1 MRAMS
6 FGASLVFLLEIH
18 NFVGI
23 FRYFTTKYKHSI
35 DLPQTF
41 LWILTTMKHLRK
53 FSLAAVC
60 VAGLGFFAFRN
71 DERFFEIARNLDI
84 YATLFKELNRYY
96 VDEINPNRLTKMSI
110 ESMLKNLDPYTNFYA
125 EDEIEDYRTMTTGQY
140 TGIGAVISSVKGK
153 NIVFSILDDSPAE
166 KSGLHIGDEIVKID
180 GVDLTTRKDANP
192 DKLMKGQANSSVK
205 LTVKRVGSKEPIDIN
220 VTREFVKTGNVPY
233 YGMLNDEVGYI
244 DLKDF
249 NQTAAREVKTALIE
263 LKGKGMKKLVLD
275 VRENPGGLLD
285 QAVLICNLFIP
296 KDAEVVSNR
305 GKVTEWNKT
314 YTAPMAPV
322 DTDIPLVVL
331 VNGRSA
337 SAAEIVSGVMQ
348 DYDRGVLIGQRT
360 YGKGLVQTTRDLS
373 YNTKLKVTVAKYYIP
388 SGRCIQAID
397 YSHRNADGSVG
408 KIPDSLKV
416 AFKTR
421 NGRVVYDGGGVEP
434 DVVTELPSRSPIVT
448 SLNAKGLIF
457 DYALKYR
464 AEHPTIKPAKEFEL
478 SDSDYQNF
486 VTWLKDKE
494 YDYTTQVEKDLSEL
508 EASAK
513 KEKYFDAIQEQFKA
527 LKTKLTHSKDA
538 DLANFKKEIK
548 HILEREIVSHYY
560 LQKGEREFVFRND
573 PEVKTALDLFK
584 DSSRYTKI
592 LQGQK

>member
-1 MRAMS
+1 
-6 FGASLVFLLEIH
+6 
-18 NFVGI
+18 
-23 FRYFTTKYKHSI
+23 
-35 DLPQTF
+35 
-41 LWILTTMKHLRK
+41 MKHLRK
-53 FSLAAVC
+53 LTVAVVC
-60 VAGLGFFAFRN
+60 VVGLGFFAFRN

-140 TGIGAVISSVKGK
+140 TGIGAVITTNKGK
-153 NIVFSILDDSPAE
+153 NIIYSILEGSPAE
-166 KSGLHIGDEIVKID
+166 KSGLHIGDEIIKID

-192 DKLMKGQANSSVK
+192 DKLMKGQANSIVK
-205 LTVKRVGSKEPIDIN
+205 LAVRRVGSKDPIEVS

-233 YGMLNDEVGYI
+233 YGMLSDEVGYI

-249 NQTAAREVKTALIE
+249 NQTAAREVKTALVE

-322 DTDIPLVVL
+322 DTEMPMVVL

-337 SAAEIVSGVMQ
+337 SASEIVSGVIQ

-408 KIPDSLKV
+408 KVPDSLKV

-434 DVVTELPSRSPIVT
+434 DVATELANRTPIIN
-448 SLNAKGLIF
+448 SLNSKGLIF
-457 DYALKYR
+457 DYTLQYR
-464 AEHPTIKPAKEFEL
+464 ATHPTIKTAKEFEL
-478 SDSDYQNF
+478 SDADYQAF

-494 YDYTTQVEKDLSEL
+494 YDYTTQVEKDLGEL

-513 KEKYFDAIQEQFKA
+513 KEKYFDVIQEQFKA
-527 LKTKLTHSKDA
+527 LKTKLTHSKDS
-538 DLANFKKEIK
+538 DLMMFKKDIK
-548 HILEREIVSHYY
+548 QLLEREIVSHYY
-560 LQKGEREFVFRND
+560 LQKGEREFVFRTD
-573 PEVKTALDLFK
+573 AEVKAALDLFK
-584 DSSRYTKI
+584 DMPRYDKI
-592 LQGQK
+592 LKGQK

>member
-1 MRAMS
+1 
-6 FGASLVFLLEIH
+6 
-18 NFVGI
+18 VGQELRI
-23 FRYFTTKYKHSI
+23 S
-35 DLPQTF
+35 
-41 LWILTTMKHLRK
+41 MKHFRK
-53 FSLAAVC
+53 LTLAVVC
-60 VAGLGFFAFRN
+60 IFGLGFFAFRN

-140 TGIGAVISSVKGK
+140 TGIGAVITTNKGK
-153 NIVFSILDDSPAE
+153 NIIYSILEDSPAA
-166 KSGLHIGDEIVKID
+166 KSGLHIGDEIIKID
-180 GVDLTTRKDANP
+180 GIDLTTRKDANP
-192 DKLMKGQANSSVK
+192 DKLMKGQANSVVK
-205 LTVKRVGSKEPIDIN
+205 LAVKRVGSKDPIEVS

-233 YGMLNDEVGYI
+233 YGMLSDEVGYI

-249 NQTAAREVKTALIE
+249 NQTAAREVKTALVE

-314 YTAPMAPV
+314 YTAPVAPV
-322 DTDIPLVVL
+322 DTEIPLVVL

-337 SAAEIVSGVMQ
+337 SASEIVSGVIQ

-408 KIPDSLKV
+408 KTPDSLKV

-434 DVVTELPSRSPIVT
+434 DVATELVNRTPIIN
-448 SLNAKGLIF
+448 SLNSKGLIF
-457 DYALKYR
+457 DYALQYR
-464 AEHPTIKPAKEFEL
+464 ATHPTIKTAKEFDL
-478 SDSDYQNF
+478 SDTDYQAF

-494 YDYTTQVEKDLSEL
+494 YDYTTQVEKDLGEL

-513 KEKYFDAIQEQFKA
+513 KEKYFDVIQEQLKA
-527 LKTKLTHSKDA
+527 LKTKLTHSKDS
-538 DLANFKKEIK
+538 DLMMFKKDIK
-548 HILEREIVSHYY
+548 QMLEREIVSHYY
-560 LQKGEREFVFRND
+560 LQKGEREFVFRTD
-573 PEVKTALDLFK
+573 AEVKAALDLFK
-584 DSSRYTKI
+584 DMPRYDKI
-592 LQGQK
+592 LKGQK

>member
-1 MRAMS
+1 
-6 FGASLVFLLEIH
+6 
-18 NFVGI
+18 
-23 FRYFTTKYKHSI
+23 
-35 DLPQTF
+35 
-41 LWILTTMKHLRK
+41 MKHFRK
-53 FSLAAVC
+53 LILAAVC
-60 VAGLGFFAFRN
+60 VVSVGFFAFRN

-140 TGIGAVISSVKGK
+140 TGIGAIITPNKGK
-153 NIVFSILDDSPAE
+153 QIIYSILEDSPAA
-166 KSGLHIGDEIVKID
+166 KANLHVGDEIVKID
-180 GVDLTTRKDANP
+180 GIDITTRKDANP

-205 LTVKRVGSKEPIDIN
+205 LAVRRVGTKDLIEVN

-233 YGMLNDEVGYI
+233 YGMLDNEVGYI

-249 NQTAAREVKTALIE
+249 NQTAAREVKNALVE

-275 VRENPGGLLD
+275 LRENPGGLLD

-337 SAAEIVSGVMQ
+337 SASEIVSGVMQ
-348 DYDRGVLIGQRT
+348 DYDRGVLVGQRT

-397 YSHRNADGSVG
+397 YSHRNPDGSVA
-408 KIPDSLKV
+408 KVPDSLKV

-434 DVVTELPSRSPIVT
+434 DVATELPASPTIVT
-448 SLNAKGLIF
+448 SLNAKGLFF
-457 DYALKYR
+457 DYALHYR
-464 AEHPTIKPAKEFEL
+464 AAHPTIKAAKEFEL
-478 SDSDYQNF
+478 TDADYQGF
-486 VTWLKDKE
+486 STWLKDKE
-494 YDYTTQVEKDLSEL
+494 YDYVTQVEKDLGTL

-513 KEKYFDAIQEQFKA
+513 KEKYFDVIQEQLKA
-527 LKTKLTHSKDA
+527 LKTKLGHSKES
-538 DLANFKKEIK
+538 DLAMFKKDIK
-548 HILEREIVSHYY
+548 HLLEREIVSHYY
-560 LQKGEREFVFRND
+560 LQKGEREYVFRTD
-573 PEVKTALDLFK
+573 AEVKAALDLFK
-584 DSSRYTKI
+584 DMPRYEKI
-592 LQGQK
+592 LKGQK

>member
-1 MRAMS
+1 MKTHRKYAL
-6 FGASLVFLLEIH
+6 ALVAAA
-18 NFVGI
+18 GI
-23 FRYFTTKYKHSI
+23 GLFSFRYE
-35 DLPQTF
+35 
-41 LWILTTMKHLRK
+41 
-53 FSLAAVC
+53 
-60 VAGLGFFAFRN
+60 
-71 DERFFEIARNLDI
+71 ERFFEIARNLDI

-110 ESMLKNLDPYTNFYA
+110 DAMLKNLDPYTNFYA

-140 TGIGAVISSVKGK
+140 TGIGAVVSTVKNK
-153 NIVFSILDDSPAE
+153 TIIYSILEDSPAE
-166 KSGLHIGDEIVKID
+166 KAGLHIGDEIVKID
-180 GVDLTTRKDANP
+180 GVDITSRKDANA
-192 DKLMKGQANSSVK
+192 DKLMKGQANSTVK
-205 LTVKRVGSKEPIDIN
+205 LAVRRVGSPNLIE
-220 VTREFVKTGNVPY
+220 VSATREFVKTGNVPY

-249 NQTAAREVKTALIE
+249 NQTAAREVKTALVE

-285 QAVLICNLFIP
+285 QAVAICNLFIP
-296 KDAEVVSNR
+296 KDSEVVSNR
-305 GKVTEWNKT
+305 GKVTEWNRT
-314 YTAPMAPV
+314 FNAPLAPV
-322 DTDIPLVVL
+322 DTEIPLVVL

-397 YSHRNADGSVG
+397 YSHRNADGGVG
-408 KIPDSLKV
+408 KIADSLKT

-434 DVVTELPSRSPIVT
+434 DVATDLPARTPILG
-448 SLNAKGLIF
+448 SLQSKGLVF
-457 DYALKYR
+457 DYALQYR
-464 AEHPTIKPAKEFEL
+464 AKNSTIKPAKEFEM
-478 SDSDYQNF
+478 SDADYQAF

-494 YDYTTQVEKDLSEL
+494 YDYTTQVEKDLGLL

-513 KEKYFDAIQEQFKA
+513 KEKYFDAIQDQLKA
-527 LKTKLTHSKDA
+527 LKTKLTHSKET
-538 DLANFKKEIK
+538 DLQTFKKDIK
-548 HILEREIVSHYY
+548 NALEREVMSHVY
-560 LQKGEREFVFRND
+560 LQKGEREFVFRTD
-573 PEVKTALDLFK
+573 PELKAALDLFK
-584 DSSRYTKI
+584 DMPRYEKI
-592 LQGQK
+592 LKGQK

>member
-1 MRAMS
+1 
-6 FGASLVFLLEIH
+6 
-18 NFVGI
+18 
-23 FRYFTTKYKHSI
+23 
-35 DLPQTF
+35 
-41 LWILTTMKHLRK
+41 MKHLRK
-53 FSLAAVC
+53 LTVAVVC
-60 VAGLGFFAFRN
+60 VVGLGFFAFRN

-140 TGIGAVISSVKGK
+140 TGIGAVITTNKGK
-153 NIVFSILDDSPAE
+153 NIIYSILEGSPAE
-166 KSGLHIGDEIVKID
+166 KSGLHIGDEIIKID

-192 DKLMKGQANSSVK
+192 DKLMKGQANSVVK
-205 LTVKRVGSKEPIDIN
+205 LAVRRVGSKDPIEVS

-233 YGMLNDEVGYI
+233 YGMLSDDVGYI

-249 NQTAAREVKTALIE
+249 NQTAAREVKTALVE

-322 DTDIPLVVL
+322 DTEMPMVVL

-337 SAAEIVSGVMQ
+337 SASEIVSGVIQ

-408 KIPDSLKV
+408 KVPDSLKV

-434 DVVTELPSRSPIVT
+434 DVATELVNRTPIIN
-448 SLNAKGLIF
+448 SLNSKGLIF
-457 DYALKYR
+457 DYTLQYR
-464 AEHPTIKPAKEFEL
+464 ATHPTIKTAKEFEL
-478 SDSDYQNF
+478 SDADYQAF

-494 YDYTTQVEKDLSEL
+494 YDYTTQVEKDLGEL

-513 KEKYFDAIQEQFKA
+513 KEKYFDVIQEQFKA
-527 LKTKLTHSKDA
+527 LKTKLTHSKDS
-538 DLANFKKEIK
+538 DLMMFKKDIK
-548 HILEREIVSHYY
+548 QLLEREIVSHYY
-560 LQKGEREFVFRND
+560 LQKGEREFVFRTD
-573 PEVKTALDLFK
+573 AEVKAALDLFK
-584 DSSRYTKI
+584 DMPRYDKI
-592 LQGQK
+592 LKGQK

>member
-1 MRAMS
+1 MR
-6 FGASLVFLLEIH
+6 FLI
-18 NFVGI
+18 
-23 FRYFTTKYKHSI
+23 KSI
-35 DLPQTF
+35 
-41 LWILTTMKHLRK
+41 TMKHLRK
-53 FSLAAVC
+53 LTLAIVC

-140 TGIGAVISSVKGK
+140 TGIGAVVTTNKGK
-153 NIVFSILDDSPAE
+153 NIIYSILEGSPAE

-192 DKLMKGQANSSVK
+192 DKLMKGQANSVVK
-205 LTVKRVGSKEPIDIN
+205 LAVKRVGSKDLIEVS
-220 VTREFVKTGNVPY
+220 VTRECVKTGNVPY

-249 NQTAAREVKTALIE
+249 NQTAAREVKTALVE

-314 YTAPMAPV
+314 YTAPVAPV
-322 DTDIPLVVL
+322 DTEIPLVVL

-337 SAAEIVSGVMQ
+337 SASEIVSGVIQ

-408 KIPDSLKV
+408 KVPDSLKV

-434 DVVTELPSRSPIVT
+434 DVQTELPVRPTILS
-448 SLNAKGLIF
+448 SLNTRGLLF
-457 DYALKYR
+457 DYALQYR
-464 AEHPTIKPAKEFEL
+464 ATRPTIKAPKEFEL
-478 SDSDYQNF
+478 TDADYQGF
-486 VTWLKDKE
+486 VAWLKDKE
-494 YDYTTQVEKDLSEL
+494 YDYTTQVEKDLSAL

-513 KEKYFDAIQEQFKA
+513 KEKYFDVIQDQLKA
-527 LKTKLTHSKDA
+527 LKTKLSHSKET
-538 DLANFKKEIK
+538 DLTMFKKDVK
-548 HILEREIVSHYY
+548 YLLEREIVSHYY
-560 LQKGEREFVFRND
+560 LQKGEREFVFRTD
-573 PEVKTALDLFK
+573 SEVKAALDLFK
-584 DSSRYTKI
+584 DMPRYDKI
-592 LQGQK
+592 LKGQK

>member
-1 MRAMS
+1 MR
-6 FGASLVFLLEIH
+6 FLI
-18 NFVGI
+18 
-23 FRYFTTKYKHSI
+23 KSI
-35 DLPQTF
+35 
-41 LWILTTMKHLRK
+41 TMKHLRK
-53 FSLAAVC
+53 LTLAIIC
-60 VAGLGFFAFRN
+60 VVGLGFFAFRN

-140 TGIGAVISSVKGK
+140 TGIGAVVTTNKGK
-153 NIVFSILDDSPAE
+153 NIIYSILEGSPAE

-192 DKLMKGQANSSVK
+192 DKLMKGQANSAVK
-205 LTVKRVGSKEPIDIN
+205 LALKRVGSKDLIEVS

-249 NQTAAREVKTALIE
+249 NQTAAREVKTALVE

-314 YTAPMAPV
+314 YTAPVAPV
-322 DTDIPLVVL
+322 DTEIPMVVL

-337 SAAEIVSGVMQ
+337 SASEIVSGVIQ

-408 KIPDSLKV
+408 KVPDSLKV

-434 DVVTELPSRSPIVT
+434 DVQTELPSRPTILS
-448 SLNAKGLIF
+448 SLNTKGLLF
-457 DYALKYR
+457 DYALQYR
-464 AEHPTIKPAKEFEL
+464 ATRPTIKAPKEFEL
-478 SDSDYQNF
+478 NDADYQGF

-494 YDYTTQVEKDLSEL
+494 YDYTTQVEKDLSAL

-513 KEKYFDAIQEQFKA
+513 KEKYFDVIQEQLKA
-527 LKTKLTHSKDA
+527 LKTKLSHSKET
-538 DLANFKKEIK
+538 DLTMFKKDVK
-548 HILEREIVSHYY
+548 YLLEREIVSHYY
-560 LQKGEREFVFRND
+560 LQKGEREFVFRTD
-573 PEVKTALDLFK
+573 SEVKAALDLFK
-584 DSSRYTKI
+584 DMPRYDKI
-592 LQGQK
+592 LKGQK

>member
-1 MRAMS
+1 MR
-6 FGASLVFLLEIH
+6 FLI
-18 NFVGI
+18 
-23 FRYFTTKYKHSI
+23 KSI
-35 DLPQTF
+35 
-41 LWILTTMKHLRK
+41 TMKHLRK
-53 FSLAAVC
+53 LTLAIVC

-140 TGIGAVISSVKGK
+140 TGIGAVVTTNKGK
-153 NIVFSILDDSPAE
+153 NIIYSILEGSPAE

-192 DKLMKGQANSSVK
+192 DKLMKGQANSAVK
-205 LTVKRVGSKEPIDIN
+205 LALKRVGSKDLIEVS

-249 NQTAAREVKTALIE
+249 NQTAAREVKTALVE

-314 YTAPMAPV
+314 YTAPVAPV
-322 DTDIPLVVL
+322 DTEIPMVVL

-337 SAAEIVSGVMQ
+337 SASEIVSGVIQ

-408 KIPDSLKV
+408 KVPDSLKV

-434 DVVTELPSRSPIVT
+434 DVQTELPSRPTILS
-448 SLNAKGLIF
+448 SLNTKGLLF
-457 DYALKYR
+457 DYALQYR
-464 AEHPTIKPAKEFEL
+464 ATRPTIKAPKEFEL
-478 SDSDYQNF
+478 TDADYQGF

-494 YDYTTQVEKDLSEL
+494 YDYTTQVEKDLSAL

-513 KEKYFDAIQEQFKA
+513 KEKYFDVIQDQLKA
-527 LKTKLTHSKDA
+527 LKTKLSHSKET
-538 DLANFKKEIK
+538 DLTMFKKDVK
-548 HILEREIVSHYY
+548 YLLEREIVSHYY
-560 LQKGEREFVFRND
+560 LQKGEREFVFRTD
-573 PEVKTALDLFK
+573 SEVKAALDLFK
-584 DSSRYTKI
+584 DMPRYDKI
-592 LQGQK
+592 LKGQK

>member
-1 MRAMS
+1 
-6 FGASLVFLLEIH
+6 
-18 NFVGI
+18 
-23 FRYFTTKYKHSI
+23 
-35 DLPQTF
+35 
-41 LWILTTMKHLRK
+41 MKHLRK
-53 FSLAAVC
+53 LALAAVC
-60 VAGLGFFAFRN
+60 MLGIGFFAFRT

-140 TGIGAVISSVKGK
+140 TGIGAIITTNKGK
-153 NIVFSILDDSPAE
+153 NIVYSILEGSPAE
-166 KSGLHIGDEIVKID
+166 KAGIHIGDEIVKID

-192 DKLMKGQANSSVK
+192 DKLMKGQANSTVK
-205 LTVKRVGSKEPIDIN
+205 LAVRRVGSPSLIEMN

-233 YGMLNDEVGYI
+233 YGMLSDEVGYI

-249 NQTAAREVKTALIE
+249 NQTAAREVKTALVE

-296 KDAEVVSNR
+296 KDAEVVSNK

-322 DTDIPLVVL
+322 DTEIPLVVL

-337 SAAEIVSGVMQ
+337 SASEIVSGVIQ

-421 NGRVVYDGGGVEP
+421 NGRTVYDGGGVEP
-434 DVVTELPSRSPIVT
+434 DVPTDLVTRTPIVN
-448 SLNAKGLIF
+448 SLNSKGLFF

-464 AEHPTIKPAKEFEL
+464 ADHPTVKPAKEFEL
-478 SDSDYQNF
+478 SDTDYQGF
-486 VTWLKDKE
+486 VNWLKDKE

-508 EASAK
+508 EASAR

-527 LKTKLTHSKDA
+527 LKTKLTHSKDT
-538 DLANFKKEIK
+538 DLVLFKKDIK
-548 HILEREIVSHYY
+548 QVLEREIVSHVY
-560 LQKGEREFVFRND
+560 LQKGEREFVFRSD
-573 PEVKTALDLFK
+573 PEVKAALDLFK
-584 DSSRYTKI
+584 DMPRYDKI
-592 LQGQK
+592 LKGTK

>member
-1 MRAMS
+1 LGRGYIIS
-6 FGASLVFLLEIH
+6 
-18 NFVGI
+18 
-23 FRYFTTKYKHSI
+23 
-35 DLPQTF
+35 
-41 LWILTTMKHLRK
+41 MKHFRK
-53 FSLAAVC
+53 LTLAVVC
-60 VAGLGFFAFRN
+60 VFGLGFFAFRN

-140 TGIGAVISSVKGK
+140 TGIGAVITTNKGK
-153 NIVFSILDDSPAE
+153 NIIYSILEDSPAE

-192 DKLMKGQANSSVK
+192 DKLMKGQANSVVK
-205 LTVKRVGSKEPIDIN
+205 LAVRRVGSKDPIEVS

-233 YGMLNDEVGYI
+233 YGMLSDEVGYI

-249 NQTAAREVKTALIE
+249 NQTAAREVKTALVE

-322 DTDIPLVVL
+322 DTEIPLVVL

-337 SAAEIVSGVMQ
+337 SASEIVSGVIQ

-408 KIPDSLKV
+408 KVPDSLKV

-434 DVVTELPSRSPIVT
+434 DVATELINRTPIIN
-448 SLNAKGLIF
+448 SLNSKGLIF
-457 DYALKYR
+457 DYALQYR
-464 AEHPTIKPAKEFEL
+464 STRPTIKTAKEFEL
-478 SDSDYQNF
+478 SDADYQAF
-486 VTWLKDKE
+486 VAWLKDKE

-513 KEKYFDAIQEQFKA
+513 KEKYFDVIQEQFKA
-527 LKTKLTHSKDA
+527 LKTKLTHSKDS
-538 DLANFKKEIK
+538 DLMMFKKDIK
-548 HILEREIVSHYY
+548 QMLEREIVSHYY
-560 LQKGEREFVFRND
+560 LQKGEREFVFRTD
-573 PEVKTALDLFK
+573 AEVKAALDLFK
-584 DSSRYTKI
+584 DMPRYDKI
-592 LQGQK
+592 LKGQK

>member
-1 MRAMS
+1 MGRGYIIS
-6 FGASLVFLLEIH
+6 
-18 NFVGI
+18 
-23 FRYFTTKYKHSI
+23 
-35 DLPQTF
+35 
-41 LWILTTMKHLRK
+41 MKHFRK
-53 FSLAAVC
+53 LTLAVVC
-60 VAGLGFFAFRN
+60 VFGLGFFAFRN

-140 TGIGAVISSVKGK
+140 TGIGAVITTNKGK
-153 NIVFSILDDSPAE
+153 NIIYSILEDSPAE

-192 DKLMKGQANSSVK
+192 DKLMKGQANSVVK
-205 LTVKRVGSKEPIDIN
+205 LAVRRVGSKDPIEVS

-233 YGMLNDEVGYI
+233 YGMLSDEVGYI

-249 NQTAAREVKTALIE
+249 NQTAAREVKTALVE

-322 DTDIPLVVL
+322 DTEIPLVVL

-337 SAAEIVSGVMQ
+337 SASEIVSGVIQ

-408 KIPDSLKV
+408 KVPDSLKV

-434 DVVTELPSRSPIVT
+434 DVATELINRTPIIN
-448 SLNAKGLIF
+448 SLNSKGLIF
-457 DYALKYR
+457 DYALQYR
-464 AEHPTIKPAKEFEL
+464 STRPTIKTAKEFEL
-478 SDSDYQNF
+478 SDADYQAF
-486 VTWLKDKE
+486 VAWLKDKE

-513 KEKYFDAIQEQFKA
+513 KEKYFDVIQEQFKA
-527 LKTKLTHSKDA
+527 LKTKLTHSKDS
-538 DLANFKKEIK
+538 DLMMFKKDIK
-548 HILEREIVSHYY
+548 QMLEREIVSHYY
-560 LQKGEREFVFRND
+560 LQKGEREFVFRTD
-573 PEVKTALDLFK
+573 AEVKAALDLFK
-584 DSSRYTKI
+584 DMPRYDKI
-592 LQGQK
+592 LKGQK

>member
-1 MRAMS
+1 M
-6 FGASLVFLLEIH
+6 
-18 NFVGI
+18 
-23 FRYFTTKYKHSI
+23 KY
-35 DLPQTF
+35 
-41 LWILTTMKHLRK
+41 LRK
-53 FSLAAVC
+53 LTLAAVC
-60 VAGLGFFAFRN
+60 VVGLGFFAFRN

-125 EDEIEDYRTMTTGQY
+125 EDDIEDYRTMTTGQY
-140 TGIGAVISSVKGK
+140 TGIGAVITTNKGK
-153 NIVFSILDDSPAE
+153 NIIYSILEESPAE
-166 KSGLHIGDEIVKID
+166 KAGLHIGDEIIKID
-180 GVDLTTRKDANP
+180 GVDLTNRKDANV
-192 DKLMKGQANSSVK
+192 DKLMKGQANSIVK
-205 LTVKRVGSKEPIDIN
+205 LAVRRVGSKDPIEVG

-233 YGMLNDEVGYI
+233 YGMLNEEVGYI

-249 NQTAAREVKTALIE
+249 NQTAAKEVKTALVE

-314 YTAPMAPV
+314 FTAPVAPV
-322 DTDIPLVVL
+322 DIEIPITVL
-331 VNGRSA
+331 VNGHSA
-337 SAAEIVSGVMQ
+337 SASEIVSGVIQ

-397 YSHRNADGSVG
+397 YSHRNADGSVA
-408 KIPDSLKV
+408 KVPDSLKV

-434 DVVTELPSRSPIVT
+434 DVATELPVRVPIIN
-448 SLNAKGLIF
+448 SLSNKGLVF
-457 DYALKYR
+457 DYALQYR
-464 AEHPTIKPAKEFEL
+464 ATHPTIKPAKEFEL
-478 SDSDYQNF
+478 SDADYQDF
-486 VTWLKDKE
+486 VKWLKDKE
-494 YDYTTQVEKDLSEL
+494 YDYTTEVEKDLSNL

-513 KEKYFDAIQEQFKA
+513 KEKYLDAIHEQLKA
-527 LKTKLTHSKDA
+527 LKTKLTHSKEG
-538 DLANFKKEIK
+538 DLMLFKKDII
-548 HILEREIVSHYY
+548 HLLEREIVSHVY
-560 LQKGEREFVFRND
+560 LQKGEREYVFRTD
-573 PEVKTALDLFK
+573 PEVKAALNLFK
-584 DSSRYTKI
+584 DMPRYDKI
-592 LQGQK
+592 LKGQK

>member
-1 MRAMS
+1 
-6 FGASLVFLLEIH
+6 
-18 NFVGI
+18 
-23 FRYFTTKYKHSI
+23 
-35 DLPQTF
+35 
-41 LWILTTMKHLRK
+41 MKHLRK
-53 FSLAAVC
+53 LTVAVVC
-60 VAGLGFFAFRN
+60 VVGLGFFAFRN

-140 TGIGAVISSVKGK
+140 TGIGAVITTVKGK
-153 NIVFSILDDSPAE
+153 NIIYSILEGSPAE
-166 KSGLHIGDEIVKID
+166 KSGLHVGDEIVKID

-192 DKLMKGQANSSVK
+192 DKLMKGQANSVVK
-205 LTVKRVGSKEPIDIN
+205 LAVKRVGSKDPIEMS

-233 YGMLNDEVGYI
+233 YGMLTDEVGYI

-249 NQTAAREVKTALIE
+249 NQTAAREVKTALVE

-322 DTDIPLVVL
+322 DTEIPMVVL
-331 VNGRSA
+331 VNGHSA
-337 SAAEIVSGVMQ
+337 SASEIVSGVIQ

-408 KIPDSLKV
+408 KTPDSLKV

-434 DVVTELPSRSPIVT
+434 DVATELVSRTPIIN
-448 SLNAKGLIF
+448 SLNSKGLIF
-457 DYALKYR
+457 DYALQYR
-464 AEHPTIKPAKEFEL
+464 ATHPTIKTAKEFEL
-478 SDSDYQNF
+478 SDADYQDF
-486 VTWLKDKE
+486 VTWIKDKE
-494 YDYTTQVEKDLSEL
+494 YDYTTQVEKDLGNL

-513 KEKYFDAIQEQFKA
+513 KEKYFDVIQDQLKA
-527 LKTKLTHSKDA
+527 LKTKLTHSKET
-538 DLANFKKEIK
+538 DLMMFKKDIK
-548 HILEREIVSHYY
+548 QMLEREIMSHVY
-560 LQKGEREFVFRND
+560 LQKGEREFVFRTD
-573 PEVKTALDLFK
+573 AEVKAALDLFK
-584 DSSRYTKI
+584 DMPRYDKI
-592 LQGQK
+592 LKGQK